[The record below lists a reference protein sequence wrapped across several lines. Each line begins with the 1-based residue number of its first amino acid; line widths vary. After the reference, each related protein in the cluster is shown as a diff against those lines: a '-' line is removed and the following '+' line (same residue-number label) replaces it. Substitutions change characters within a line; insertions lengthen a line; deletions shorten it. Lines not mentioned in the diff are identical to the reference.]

1 MSHYGKKN
9 KSRTWEKNKKQAI
22 LVFHGGFRVK
32 SVERFLLRLGDEVN
46 MKLAIVTELTKIY
59 EQWLRAVQLGLVS
72 KEL

>member
-9 KSRTWEKNKKQAI
+9 KSRTWGKNKKQAI